1 MNIKQILGAFLIIAG
16 TLMLVYKGFTY
27 TTETHDAVIGPL
39 ELRVE
44 EKERV
49 EIPVWAGVILIA
61 IGGGVLLVGKKGG

>member
-1 MNIKQILGAFLIIAG
+1 MDIKRILGILLITAG
-16 TLMLVYKGFTY
+16 TLMLIYQGFTY
-27 TTETHDAVIGPL
+27 TTETHDVAIGPM

-49 EIPVWAGVILIA
+49 EIPIWAGVILIA

>member
-1 MNIKQILGAFLIIAG
+1 MGIKQILGAFLIIAG
-16 TLMLVYKGFTY
+16 TLMLVYQGFTY

>member
-1 MNIKQILGAFLIIAG
+1 
-16 TLMLVYKGFTY
+16 
-27 TTETHDAVIGPL
+27 VIGPL